1 MIDMC
6 INEVKLC
13 IHDLDLSEIDNI
25 NLDMRFKN
33 QKFIKYEL
41 NFNKRKF
48 LLGFDIIDKLI
59 ELLKKINGSQTH
71 RVHIKGI
78 DLSVVDFYDENYQQI
93 HLTKGY
99 QVLNGQIVCSDKYS
113 VEFFTSG
120 LED

>member
-78 DLSVVDFYDENYQQI
+78 DLSVVDF
-93 HLTKGY
+93 
-99 QVLNGQIVCSDKYS
+99 
-113 VEFFTSG
+113 
-120 LED
+120 